1 VSPSALWQDGIT
13 MNDVSP
19 RIKPTARLH
28 VPRLRGLR
36 RERGDADNAATGVAR
51 LDGKTKKLTKRLEP
65 GDIAIIDH
73 VDLDRVSAEALAA
86 CGVAA
91 VINVARSISGRYPN
105 LGPQILVEAGVPL
118 IDDVGPDVF
127 TKVHEGDLVRVD
139 GAALLADDQV
149 VAKGI
154 RQTEET
160 VEAAMTEARA
170 ELPAQ
175 LEAFAANTMEFLKR
189 ERDLLLDG
197 VGVPDVKTDL
207 DGRHALIVVRGYH
220 YREDIATLRPYIREY
235 RPVLIGVDGGADA
248 LIEAGYRP
256 DMIVG
261 DMDSVSDEALTCGAE
276 LIVHAYRDGRA
287 PGLKRVHDLD
297 QQGVVFPAAGTSE
310 DIAMLLAD
318 DRGADL
324 IVAVGTHATLVEFLD
339 KGRAGMSSTFLTRLR
354 VGSKLVDAKGVSRLY
369 RSRIKG
375 SSLLLLVAATLVA
388 MIVAIVSS
396 PAGDAFAPV
405 VADKWHEFVY
415 WLTGLFT

>member
-1 VSPSALWQDGIT
+1 

-36 RERGDADNAATGVAR
+36 RERGDAESGTTGVAR

-86 CGVAA
+86 CDVAA

-105 LGPQILVEAGVPL
+105 LGPQILVEAGIPL

-127 TKVHEGDLVRVD
+127 AKVREGDRVRVD
-139 GAALLADDQV
+139 GGALICDDQV

-160 VEAAMTEARA
+160 VEAAMTEAKA

-197 VGVPDVKTDL
+197 VGVPDVTTDL
-207 DGRHALIVVRGYH
+207 DGRHVLIVVRGYH

-297 QQGVVFPAAGTSE
+297 RKAVVFPAAGTSE

-318 DRGADL
+318 DRGATL

-405 VADKWHEFVY
+405 VADKWHQFVY